1 MANVSVWQR
10 PRLRDDES
18 ELREHRTTWLEL
30 FYDLVFVVVVAQLA
44 HELAAH
50 VSWEG
55 LLAFVML
62 FIPVWWVWIGA
73 TFYNDRFDTDD
84 VGQRVYT
91 FLQILAVAALAL
103 SVHDGLGE
111 ASQAFALS
119 YAAARLLIIFMW
131 VRGGFYNPVAR
142 PLTNRYAMG
151 FSVSLALWTL
161 SVFVSPPWR
170 FVMWGVGLLFDLLT
184 PLVTLQIQ
192 RRLPSY
198 STSHLPERFG
208 LFTIIVLGESV
219 AGTLRGAAA
228 GEGPSLALQPI
239 VAGALGL
246 AMAFAL
252 WWLYF
257 DNVMDRPVRPGLF
270 SFAGRTYLHLLL
282 LMGITAI
289 GAGVA
294 DVIASESNTLEAPL
308 RWLICGAVG
317 VSLIALGLMEV
328 TLAPGS
334 LSGGARRATIV
345 LRLATGVAAL
355 LLALAGEGLSML
367 VLMGVLVLLLML
379 PIFQGLFSRI
389 GRGTGVASGPPAE
402 MLD

>member
-1 MANVSVWQR
+1 V
-10 PRLRDDES
+10 L
-18 ELREHRTTWLEL
+18 
-30 FYDLVFVVVVAQLA
+30 
-44 HELAAH
+44 
-50 VSWEG
+50 G
-55 LLAFVML
+55 FVML

-103 SVHDGLGE
+103 SVHNGLGD

-119 YAAARLLIIFMW
+119 YAAARVLIIFMW

-161 SVFVSPPWR
+161 SVFVDPPWR
-170 FVMWGVGLLFDLLT
+170 FIMWGVGLLIDLIT
-184 PLVTLQIQ
+184 PLATLQIQ
-192 RRLPSY
+192 RRLPRY

-219 AGTLRGAAA
+219 AGTLRGAA
-228 GEGPSLALQPI
+228 EGPALALQTI

-270 SFAGRTYLHLLL
+270 SFAGRTYLHLPL

-294 DVIASESNTLEAPL
+294 DVIASESSTLESPL

-317 VSLIALGLMEV
+317 VSLLALGLLEV
-328 TLAPGS
+328 VLAPGS
-334 LSGGARRATIV
+334 LSGGVRRAIIV
-345 LRLATGVAAL
+345 LRLGAGVAAL
-355 LLALAGEGLSML
+355 VLAVVGEALSML
-367 VLMGVLVLLLML
+367 VLMGALVLLLMV
-379 PIFQGLFSRI
+379 PIFQGLLSRL
-389 GRGTGVASGPPAE
+389 RPAAGVASGVPAE
-402 MLD
+402 M

>member
-10 PRLRDDES
+10 PHLRDDES

-44 HELAAH
+44 HELATN
-50 VSWEG
+50 VTWNG
-55 LLAFVML
+55 VLAFLLL

-84 VGQRVYT
+84 IGQRAYT

-103 SVHDGLGE
+103 NIHDGIGK
-111 ASQAFALS
+111 ASQGFALA

-142 PLTNRYAMG
+142 PLTNRYAAG
-151 FSVSLALWTL
+151 FSVSLALWVL
-161 SVFVSPPWR
+161 SIFVDPPWR
-170 FVMWGVGLLFDLLT
+170 FMLWGIGLLFDLLT
-184 PLVTLQIQ
+184 PLGTLHIQ

-219 AGTLRGAAA
+219 AGTVRGAA
-228 GEGPSLALQPI
+228 EGLALALQTV
-239 VAGALGL
+239 VAGVLGL

-257 DNVMDRPVRPGLF
+257 DNVMDRPVRRGLF
-270 SFAGRTYLHLLL
+270 SFAGRTYLHLPL

-294 DVIASESNTLEAPL
+294 DVIGSESGILQAPL
-308 RWLICGAVG
+308 RWLICCAVG
-317 VSLIALGLMEV
+317 TSLLALGLLEM
-328 TLAPGS
+328 TLDPAGLSEGS
-334 LSGGARRATIV
+334 RRSIIL
-345 LRLATGVAAL
+345 LRVGTGVAAL
-355 LLALAGEGLSML
+355 LLAPVGEVLSTV
-367 VLMGVLVLLLML
+367 VLMSALVLLLAA
-379 PIFQGLFSRI
+379 PIAQGLLTRLRAPNNSS
-389 GRGTGVASGPPAE
+389 ASGVP
-402 MLD
+402 LDV

>member
-18 ELREHRTTWLEL
+18 DQREHRTTWLEL

-50 VSWEG
+50 VSWDG
-55 LLAFVML
+55 VLSFVLLFV
-62 FIPVWWVWIGA
+62 PVWWVWIGA

-142 PLTNRYAMG
+142 PLTNRYAAG
-151 FSVSLALWTL
+151 FSISLALWAL
-161 SVFVSPPWR
+161 SVFVDPPWR
-170 FVMWGVGLLFDLLT
+170 FVMWGVGLLFDLMT
-184 PLVTLQIQ
+184 PLATLHIQ

-219 AGTLRGAAA
+219 AGTLRGAAG
-228 GEGPSLALQPI
+228 GEGPALVFQTTL
-239 VAGALGL
+239 AGALGL

-257 DNVMDRPVRPGLF
+257 DHVMDRPVRPGRF
-270 SFAGRTYLHLLL
+270 TFAGRTYLHLPL

-294 DVIASESNTLEAPL
+294 DVIATESSTLEAPL

-317 VSLIALGLMEV
+317 VSLIALGLLEA
-328 TLAPGS
+328 TLSPGS
-334 LSGGARRATIV
+334 LSPGARRGIIL
-345 LRLATGVAAL
+345 LRLATGAGAL
-355 LLALAGEGLSML
+355 LLAAVGEALSML
-367 VLMGVLVLLLML
+367 VLMSALVLLLML

-389 GRGTGVASGPPAE
+389 RTSTEVASGLPAE
-402 MLD
+402 M

>member
-44 HELAAH
+44 HELAAD
-50 VSWEG
+50 VAWEG
-55 LLAFVML
+55 VLGFVML

-103 SVHDGLGE
+103 SVHNGLGE
-111 ASQAFALS
+111 ASQAFATS

-131 VRGGFYNPVAR
+131 VRGGFYNPAAR
-142 PLTNRYAMG
+142 PLTNRYAAG
-151 FSVSLALWTL
+151 FSASLALWAL
-161 SVFVSPPWR
+161 SVFVDPPWR

-184 PLVTLQIQ
+184 PLATLQIQ

-198 STSHLPERFG
+198 SMSHLPERFG

-219 AGTLRGAAA
+219 AGTLRGAAQ
-228 GEGPSLALQPI
+228 GEGPALVLQPI

-270 SFAGRTYLHLLL
+270 SFAGRTYLHLPL

-294 DVIASESNTLEAPL
+294 DVIASESSTLEAPL
-308 RWLICGAVG
+308 RWLICGAVA
-317 VSLIALGLMEV
+317 VSLISLGLLEV
-328 TLAPGS
+328 TLSVGS
-334 LSGGARRATIV
+334 LSSGERRAVIV
-345 LRLATGVAAL
+345 LRLACGIAAL
-355 LLALAGEGLSML
+355 LLALVGEALSML
-367 VLMGVLVLLLML
+367 VLMGALVLLLMVPL
-379 PIFQGLFSRI
+379 FHGLLSRM
-389 GRGTGVASGPPAE
+389 RTSPGVASGLPAE
-402 MLD
+402 M